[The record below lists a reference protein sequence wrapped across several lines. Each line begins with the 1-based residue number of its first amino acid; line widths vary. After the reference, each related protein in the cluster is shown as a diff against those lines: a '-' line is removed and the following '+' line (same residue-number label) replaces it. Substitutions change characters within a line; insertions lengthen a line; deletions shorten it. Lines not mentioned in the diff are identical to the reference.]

1 MEKELTEREAAFAR
15 EYVLDHNGTRAAI
28 RAGYA
33 KKNAA
38 VQASRML
45 KKERVRA
52 RIDQLEKELAAAFGL
67 SAESLINR
75 YAEIYE
81 RCMAAKPVMEWDRER
96 REYVESGLWTFDAR
110 GAIRAL
116 SSLAALAGLGKKNGE
131 ENGGYEQLLEELE
144 HENET
149 DQP

>member
-1 MEKELTEREAAFAR
+1 MEKKLTGREAAFAR
-15 EYVLDHNGTRAAI
+15 EYVLDHNGARAAI

-33 KKNAA
+33 EKNAA

-45 KKERVRA
+45 KKERVRG
-52 RIDQLEKELAAAFGL
+52 RIAQLEQELAEAFGL
-67 SAESLINR
+67 SAESIINR

-81 RCMAAKPVMEWDRER
+81 RCMAATPVMTWDREK

-116 SSLAALAGLGKKNGE
+116 SGLAALAGLSKKDGE
-131 ENGGYEQLLEELE
+131 ESGGYEKLLEELE
-144 HENET
+144 DEKKE